1 MRLLVTRPAEDAVAL
16 AEHLRGL
23 GIEPVVAP
31 LFTIEQVAGATL
43 DLSDVQAILFT
54 SANGVRAFARA
65 TEDREHLVFA
75 VGAATAE
82 AARKA
87 GFARI
92 EIAGGDVGDLA
103 RLITT
108 RLDPAGGAL
117 LQASGREV
125 AGDLKG
131 ALEGAGF
138 TLRREV
144 LYRAEVASHLPP
156 EAARE
161 MSVRT
166 LDGVLLFSPRTGA
179 TFVRLALAA
188 GHEAA
193 LAELY
198 AYCLSQAVG
207 NEIADVR
214 WRDVRVARRPDQ
226 QSLLDLLAE
235 DLSH

>member
-1 MRLLVTRPAEDAVAL
+1 MRILVTRPAEDAATL
-16 AEHLRGL
+16 AEQLRKL
-23 GIEPVVAP
+23 GIEPVIAP
-31 LFTIEQVAGATL
+31 LFTVQQNADAEVDISGI
-43 DLSDVQAILFT
+43 QAIHFT

-65 TEDREHLVFA
+65 IKDRAQPVFS

-87 GFARI
+87 GFTRI
-92 EIAGGDVGDLA
+92 ESAGGNVDDLA
-103 RLITT
+103 RLIIA
-108 RLDPAGGAL
+108 RLDPGDGPVF
-117 LQASGREV
+117 QASGSNV

-144 LYRAEVASHLPP
+144 LYRAEVASQLPP
-156 EAARE
+156 EAAQA

-179 TFVRLALAA
+179 AFVRLALAA

-193 LAELY
+193 LAGMY

-207 NEIADVR
+207 NEITDVR
-214 WRDVRVARRPDQ
+214 WRDVRVARKPELQ
-226 QSLLDLLAE
+226 CLLDLLGE
-235 DLSH
+235 D

>member
-1 MRLLVTRPAEDAVAL
+1 MRLLVTRPAEDAAPL
-16 AEHLRGL
+16 ADRLRGL
-23 GIEPVVAP
+23 GIEPVMAP
-31 LFTIEQVAGATL
+31 LFTVQQVAGARP
-43 DLSDVQAILFT
+43 DLSGVQAVVFT

-65 TEDREHLVFA
+65 SMERARPVFA

-82 AARKA
+82 AARGA

-92 EIAGGDVGDLA
+92 ESAGGDVDDLA
-103 RLITT
+103 RLIAA
-108 RLDPAGGAL
+108 RLDPDDGAL

-125 AGDLKG
+125 AGDLAG

-144 LYRAEVASHLPP
+144 LYRAEAVSRLPP
-156 EAARE
+156 EAAQA

-166 LDGVLLFSPRTGA
+166 LDGVLLFSPRTGSV
-179 TFVRLALAA
+179 FVRLARAA

-193 LAELY
+193 LAGMY

-207 NEIADVR
+207 NEVAGVR
-214 WRDVRVARRPDQ
+214 WRGVRVADEPDL
-226 QSLLDLLAE
+226 QSLLDLLGE
-235 DLSH
+235 D